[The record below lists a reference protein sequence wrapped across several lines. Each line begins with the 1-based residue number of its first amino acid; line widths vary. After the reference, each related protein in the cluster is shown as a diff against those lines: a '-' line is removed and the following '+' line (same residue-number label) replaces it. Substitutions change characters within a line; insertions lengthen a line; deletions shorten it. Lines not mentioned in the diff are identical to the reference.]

1 VNVKAKTIELWIEDH
16 KLVARGY
23 NEDKSGTPIIFIH
36 GITSSVDFWEPVLPT
51 AFKERYR
58 WYSLSLPGHYPS
70 TMPPR
75 FREEDLTAEM
85 IARVLS
91 EALYRLGGNQPVIVV
106 GYSTGGFAA
115 VHLAA
120 HAPGIVKAAASISGF
135 VQGKWTGALGA
146 NQAIASIPLIGKPW
160 FKLAYWL
167 IGSNIAIWKPSWSVY
182 AASFSAL
189 SNNPLFEQAVE
200 GGYFNFKQLDL
211 DIMAMYFR
219 RMPHIDISHLLPQI
233 RTPMLVIVGDKDPI
247 VPPSQSQIIAQK
259 VVGSELKIIAGA
271 GHVPMLERAD
281 EYNRALMEWLSKYV

>member
-1 VNVKAKTIELWIEDH
+1 MAKTIELWIEDH
-16 KLVARGY
+16 KLVAHGY

-36 GITSSVDFWEPVLPT
+36 GITSSIDFWEPVLPI

-115 VHLAA
+115 LHLAA
-120 HAPGIVKAAASISGF
+120 QAPGIVKAVASVSGF
-135 VQGKWTGALGA
+135 VHGKWTGALGA
-146 NQAIASIPLIGKPW
+146 NQKIASIPLIGKGW

-167 IGSNIAIWKPSWSVY
+167 IGRSRAVWKSSWGVY
-182 AASFSAL
+182 TANAGAL
-189 SNNPLFEQAVE
+189 ANNPLFEQAVE
-200 GGYFNFKQLDL
+200 SGYSSFTHLDL

-219 RMPHIDISHLLPQI
+219 RMPHIDINHLLPQI
-233 RTPMLVIVGDKDPI
+233 RTPMLVIAGDKDPI
-247 VPPSQSQIIAQK
+247 VPPSQSQMIAQK
-259 VVGSELKIIAGA
+259 VVGSELAMIAGA

-281 EYNRALMEWLSKYV
+281 DYNRALMEWLKKYV